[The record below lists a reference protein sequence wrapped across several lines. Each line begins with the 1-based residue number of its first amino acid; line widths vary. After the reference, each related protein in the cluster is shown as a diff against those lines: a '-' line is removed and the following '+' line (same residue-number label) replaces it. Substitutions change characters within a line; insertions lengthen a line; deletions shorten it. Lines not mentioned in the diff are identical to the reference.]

1 MSVLPARPVIKKL
14 ELSLMMKCS
23 PLTMPSLPPYL
34 QHVLHL
40 LPTPGIFPILVQIR
54 LAGLQVAVH
63 MRHGSSVCCGERG
76 LGKP

>member
-1 MSVLPARPVIKKL
+1 MHSLNYAALPSCP
-14 ELSLMMKCS
+14 
-23 PLTMPSLPPYL
+23 PLPPYL
-34 QHVLHL
+34 QPVLHL

-76 LGKP
+76 LGKPWQGLTGVDLR